1 MRLHVQHVANV
12 AGADPPQH
20 LNKRRRMAAIETNAH
35 GDLRPAARIYRL
47 LGTGAGQGQRFF
59 DIGMF
64 AGFGSGN
71 NLFMVFCMRGGQHRG
86 IDLRIPEHLFV
97 CGNHR
102 DAVFFG
108 ILGVV
113 CGIAEDGLDDTDFA
127 AVLHRLGEAVAPA
140 TKPVNSCFQHADPY
154 LFRLWLNT
162 AISLS

>member
-1 MRLHVQHVANV
+1 MSPARI
-12 AGADPPQH
+12 
-20 LNKRRRMAAIETNAH
+20 RRSISTIETNAH
-35 GDLRPAARIYRL
+35 GDLRPAARIYPL

-59 DIGMF
+59 DMDMF

-113 CGIAEDGLDDTDFA
+113 CGIAGLRDCGIAGNGLDDTDFA

-140 TKPVNSCFQHADPY
+140 TKPVNSCFQLAEPY
-154 LFRLWLNT
+154 LFRL
-162 AISLS
+162 